1 MSLKGRKMTERK
13 DEKKERELE
22 KTKVEREK
30 GRERTRK
37 KAIFRYFLYFILL
50 FL

>member
-1 MSLKGRKMTERK
+1 MTKRKE
-13 DEKKERELE
+13 EKKRELE
-22 KTKVEREK
+22 KIKAEREK

-37 KAIFRYFLYFILL
+37 QAIFRYFLYFILL

>member
-1 MSLKGRKMTERK
+1 MSLKGRKMKERK
-13 DEKKERELE
+13 DEKKELE